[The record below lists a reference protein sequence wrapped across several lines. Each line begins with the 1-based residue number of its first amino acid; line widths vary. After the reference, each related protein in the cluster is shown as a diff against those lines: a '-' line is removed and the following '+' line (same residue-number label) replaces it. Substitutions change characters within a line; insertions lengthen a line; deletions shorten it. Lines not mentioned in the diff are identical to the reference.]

1 MSIHINLAVV
11 MHDWSRRHGLAGPS
25 LTLGVQGISFNR
37 REYEAALASPGA
49 APRTT
54 AASTQAMLQHMTAN
68 ELFADLGLG
77 SLAAMDLS
85 NYDGAD
91 IIFDLNE
98 PQPPPETRQRFGLV
112 MNGGTLEHV
121 FHVPNAL
128 ANLNAMLKAGGA
140 ILHVLP
146 CNNWVDHGFYQ
157 FSPTL
162 MFDYYAALQF
172 EVLES
177 AIMVFNPRIRS
188 GHYWEI
194 RPAPYGVFGTGLAGA
209 LDDKTYLHVVL
220 VRRGS
225 ASLERVVPIQSLYAR
240 RTVRPK
246 GGPRWFS
253 PYDLSYGTRIDHPNH
268 QIVPLR
274 DIQKSEGLSWSAHVP
289 VLKNY
294 SDNTDDPIRSPI
306 VVLEDA
312 CALGP
317 PHTSHPAIRSHGGGA
332 FSHWGENLLFSTADG
347 TDPNNNGRIYVA
359 VLPYSSSP

>member
-1 MSIHINLAVV
+1 
-11 MHDWSRRHGLAGPS
+11 
-25 LTLGVQGISFNR
+25 
-37 REYEAALASPGA
+37 
-49 APRTT
+49 
-54 AASTQAMLQHMTAN
+54 
-68 ELFADLGLG
+68 
-77 SLAAMDLS
+77 
-85 NYDGAD
+85 
-91 IIFDLNE
+91 
-98 PQPPPETRQRFGLV
+98 

-128 ANLNAMLKAGGA
+128 ANLNAMLKPSGA

-177 AIMVFNPRIRS
+177 AIMIFNPRVRS

-209 LDDKTYLHVVL
+209 LDDKTYLHVVV

-225 ASLERVVPIQSLYAR
+225 ASFERVVPIKSLYAR
-240 RTVRPK
+240 RPVRPK

-253 PYDLSYGTRIDHPNH
+253 PYDLSDGTRIDHPNR

-274 DIQKSEGLSWSAHVP
+274 DIQKSEGLGWSIHVP
-289 VLKNY
+289 ALKNY
-294 SDNTDDPIRSPI
+294 SDNTDHPIRSPI

-317 PHTSHPAIRSHGGGA
+317 PHASHAAKGLAAAELSRIGARICCFPPLTTPIQTIMAGSISGFSRTDRHLEKERVQAMSVSATRGRLSPITEISHAGRVLRLYGA
-332 FSHWGENLLFSTADG
+332 
-347 TDPNNNGRIYVA
+347 DPG
-359 VLPYSSSP
+359 